1 MESINSLRNSP
12 NRNPELPFEETC
24 DYDEAQ
30 EIVYDL
36 LAKGYKPTV
45 TVPKEY
51 IDALKN
57 GLKAHST
64 WIPGLEVIAGT
75 LGREPYKAEDRVV
88 VEVDSIDPRLVKPR
102 FTGPDNAFHGV
113 VTLEGPISPENLII
127 Q

>member
-1 MESINSLRNSP
+1 MESINSLRNST

-30 EIVYDL
+30 EIIYKL
-36 LAKGYKPTV
+36 LEEGHKLFV
-45 TVPKEY
+45 TVPIKY
-51 IDALKN
+51 KDALKN

-75 LGREPYKAEDRVV
+75 LGREPYNAEDRVV

-113 VTLEGPISPENLII
+113 VTLEGPIPPENLII
-127 Q
+127 H